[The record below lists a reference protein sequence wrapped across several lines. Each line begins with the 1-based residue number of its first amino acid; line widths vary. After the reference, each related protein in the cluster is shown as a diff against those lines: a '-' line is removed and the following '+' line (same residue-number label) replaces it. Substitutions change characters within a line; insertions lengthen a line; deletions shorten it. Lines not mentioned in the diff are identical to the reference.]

1 MLCDAVVMYSQLDR
15 EAAEN
20 FVRDSAGYAGQP
32 VDIRLFDDDQFR
44 DPVHAVD
51 SSALCFVY
59 LTKNFVDDGSLRSVM
74 DYVILRSV
82 AAQNWNIVPLFTERK
97 NETFRVPISL
107 CSLKGIP
114 YYGDEE
120 LYRRGFS
127 KLMNDAVNKRR
138 RAEGM
143 YNQMPNVVPRVRTPT
158 AVAVRPT
165 PPPPQPRSTGIVTRR
180 VEPAAATTRSSGGKI
195 VMVNVDDKP
204 TDNEDLQCKICFEN
218 ERRIA
223 VVDCGHTMCGD
234 CAKQTVVNTGVCPYC
249 RQKAVNVI
257 KLFFA

>member
-1 MLCDAVVMYSQLDR
+1 MLCDAVVIYSQLDR
-15 EAAEN
+15 EAAEK
-20 FVRDSAGYAGQP
+20 FVRDSVGYAGQP
-32 VDIRLFDDDQFR
+32 IEIRLFDDGQFR

-59 LTKNFVDDGSLRSVM
+59 LTKNLVDDGSLMSVL

-82 AAQNWNIVPLFTERK
+82 AAQNWKIVPLFTERR

-114 YYGDEE
+114 YYGDDE

-127 KLMNDAVNKRR
+127 ALMNDAVNKRR
-138 RAEGM
+138 RADGM
-143 YNQMPNVVPRVRTPT
+143 YNLMPNVVPRVRTPT
-158 AVAVRPT
+158 ADVVRPT
-165 PPPPQPRSTGIVTRR
+165 PPRYTGIVTRR
-180 VEPAAATTRSSGGKI
+180 VEPAPAAAATTRSSRGKI

-223 VVDCGHTMCGD
+223 VLDCGHTMCGD
-234 CAKQTVVNTGVCPYC
+234 CTKQTVVNTGECPYC
-249 RQKAVNVI
+249 RQKAVSVI
-257 KLFFA
+257 KLYFA